1 MAFCSTA
8 MRLHYTGKRYPLHM
22 RVEVYRTRGITS
34 IVYGRN
40 AEKPCA

>member
-8 MRLHYTGKRYPLHM
+8 MRLGKRYPLHM